1 MGLAVFILVACQA
14 TLGFFRP
21 SLPKQFDEEG
31 GSTVDLNDSG
41 EIPSPIRK
49 SSNPKQGKSAFR
61 LGWEVT
67 HRFFGIVII
76 ALGWWNNYSGLQ
88 EFEDA
93 EGEQLFTR
101 GSSVLVG
108 MMVFFGA
115 TLLVLFSAKNSQI
128 L

>member
-1 MGLAVFILVACQA
+1 MGLAIFTLVTFQA

-21 SLPKQFDEEG
+21 SLPKQFDEG

-41 EIPSPIRK
+41 EIPSPICK
-49 SSNPKQGKSAFR
+49 SSNPKQGKSTIR
-61 LGWEVT
+61 LAWEVT
-67 HRFFGIVII
+67 HRFFGVVIL

-93 EGEQLFTR
+93 EGEQLFAR

-115 TLLVLFSAKNSQI
+115 ALLVLFSAKNSQI